1 MTNILSK
8 EFICIAPLK
17 LPFFFCA
24 FSTKRKT
31 TAIIKQQL
39 QIKTTLEKNFMRL
52 FKFTYFGYPR
62 LPVNIGTKEKFSKD
76 SSSTLPSAF
85 FVKRNIR

>member
-1 MTNILSK
+1 MTNILSR
-8 EFICIAPLK
+8 EFICITPLK
-17 LPFFFCA
+17 LPFFLCV
-24 FSTKRKT
+24 FSNQRNI

-52 FKFTYFGYPR
+52 FMFRYFGYPR